1 MVVVFII
8 LIIIIIIIIIIIKR
22 QNKTLTP
29 TKMRIKEKNHISN
42 NIISNNLF
50 SQVAIENIDVSRSQ
64 ELQSNKKLIKTPQ
77 VGSFH
82 QSLLIEWCPFRG
94 KILVNTYAPALHTS
108 PESFE
113 RRIYVLRVVFVKSSA
128 VLLRE
133 KTFYSANADIFL
145 VNASFQIYLYVHK
158 NVPWLWKDIWP
169 N

>member
-29 TKMRIKEKNHISN
+29 TKMRIKEKKKNHISN

-50 SQVAIENIDVSRSQ
+50 SQVAIDYIDVSRSQ
-64 ELQSNKKLIKTPQ
+64 ELQSNKKLIKTPP

-94 KILVNTYAPALHTS
+94 KILVNTYASALHTP

-113 RRIYVLRVVFVKSSA
+113 RRIYVLHVAFVKSSA

-145 VNASFQIYLYVHK
+145 VNASFQI
-158 NVPWLWKDIWP
+158 
-169 N
+169 